1 MGMPSSNIVATA
13 SAGHCVVDETM
24 AVGGSVAGDVAV
36 DAAVAEVAD
45 HEGAAADPLASFAVP
60 ALELLDQ
67 PSIEGLSDN
76 ALMTLQSDLAEL
88 RRRTDANLAL
98 LADDIARRSH
108 HELGHSGLAQ
118 RLGSR
123 TPEHLVQR
131 LTGTS
136 GRDAAA
142 LVRVGSMLAGSML
155 AGSVL
160 AGSVLAGSMLAGR
173 SESGAGEVGAG
184 VAGGASPWL
193 RDVVEAVSTS
203 LLSVEAA
210 DVIGRG
216 LGRPDD
222 LVTVAQLAD
231 AASSLVAEAR
241 VLTIEQL
248 SVRARQARALL
259 DLEAEPSRIDER
271 EQALRGR
278 RYLRL
283 SRQDDGMTRLNGLLD
298 PESAALVRDA
308 VDAATSPRRGGPRF
322 VDPGERDRAE
332 RMLHDSRT
340 TDQLALDAVVE
351 LIRLGGAVAPSAV
364 IGVRAPAV
372 QVIVAERDLRAGHGL
387 ARFEGQSEPVSV
399 ATAETHA
406 CAAGVVP
413 IVIDDAGNVIALGRE
428 TRLFTRRQR
437 VALAARD
444 GGCRFPG
451 CERPPSWTE
460 AHHIIPWSEGGATDV
475 SNGVLLCRH
484 HHLLLHNNE
493 WQITRVDGALH
504 VVPPP
509 DIDAGQRP
517 IPAPSKSPP
526 LARAG

>member
-1 MGMPSSNIVATA
+1 MPSSNTLTTPREGVQCAVE
-13 SAGHCVVDETM
+13 G
-24 AVGGSVAGDVAV
+24 AVGSDQR
-36 DAAVAEVAD
+36 AAF
-45 HEGAAADPLASFAVP
+45 SVP
-60 ALELLDQ
+60 ALELLARE
-67 PSIEGLSDN
+67 SIESLSDD
-76 ALMTLQSDLAEL
+76 ALMALQSELAEL

-108 HELGHSGLAQ
+108 YELGHSGLAQ

-123 TPEHLVQR
+123 TPENLVQR

-142 LVRVGSMLAGSML
+142 LVRVGSMM
-155 AGSVL
+155 
-160 AGSVLAGSMLAGR
+160 AGR
-173 SESGAGEVGAG
+173 AASGAAGGGDADSES
-184 VAGGASPWL
+184 AGGDPSSAGTSASASPWL
-193 RDVVEAVSTS
+193 RDVVDAVSTS

-222 LVTVAQLAD
+222 LITVAQLAE
-231 AASSLVAEAR
+231 AATALVAEAS

-248 SVRARQARALL
+248 AVRARQARALL
-259 DLEAEPSRIDER
+259 DLEAEPSRIAER
-271 EQALRGR
+271 EQTLRAR
-278 RYLRL
+278 RFLRL
-283 SRQDDGMTRLNGLLD
+283 SRQDDGMTRLNALLD
-298 PESAALVRDA
+298 PASAALVRDA

-322 VDPGERDRAE
+322 VDAGERDRAE

-372 QVIVAERDLRAGHGL
+372 QVIVAERDLRSGHGL

-399 ATAETHA
+399 ATAASHA
-406 CAAGVVP
+406 CASGVVP
-413 IVIDDAGNVIALGRE
+413 IVIDDSGNVLALGRQ

-437 VALAARD
+437 IALAARD

-451 CERPPSWTE
+451 CERPPSWAE

-475 SNGVLLCRH
+475 SNAVLLCRH
-484 HHLLLHNNE
+484 HHLLLHNNQ
-493 WQITRVDGALH
+493 WQLTRIDGALH

-509 DIDAGQRP
+509 DIDAEQRP
-517 IPAPSKSPP
+517 IPAPSKSPT